1 MCTKSEAILGR
12 MAAKIDAAR
21 ERFWVE
27 IEEESR
33 AAQSL
38 REHVDSLRAE
48 GEAERAANASQ
59 SSQAPS
65 IKRRAP

>member
-1 MCTKSEAILGR
+1 MCAKSEAILGR
-12 MAAKIDAAR
+12 MAAKIEAAR
-21 ERFWVE
+21 ARFWAE

-33 AAQSL
+33 ATQRL

-48 GEAERAANASQ
+48 GAANASQ

-65 IKRRAP
+65 IERMAP